1 MQGEDI
7 EFDKNLIEFLF
18 ELFIYLLRN
27 SIDYGIEFFVEW
39 FVVGKFE
46 VGCIDFIVMLFDDS
60 VIIEI
65 CDDGKGIDF

>member
-1 MQGEDI
+1 M
-7 EFDKNLIEFLF
+7 
-18 ELFIYLLRN
+18 FIYLLRN